1 VTVPNPLE
9 PQRPLR
15 ILVVD
20 DDENLRRLV
29 AAYLEREG
37 YEMSEAGDGEA
48 ALRELQKLGPDLV
61 ILDVMLPG
69 LDGFEVA
76 RRIKA
81 SRDLP
86 ILMLTARGDEA
97 DVLAGFDAGVDDYLA
112 KPFSP
117 KVLVARVRAILRR
130 SGLEQEA
137 GDTVVVGDMVIDLRA
152 REVRVAGR
160 PLDLTS
166 TEFDLL
172 RTLAGHPGWVY
183 SREEL
188 LETVWG
194 YSFVGESRVVDVHVA
209 NLRKK
214 IGEDPADPRYLRTV
228 RGAGYKLQAPIP
240 EEGGGS

>member
-1 VTVPNPLE
+1 MTN
-9 PQRPLR
+9 QTDQRRPLR

-20 DDENLRRLV
+20 DDRNLRRLV

-37 YEMSEAGDGEA
+37 YEMSEAGDGQA
-48 ALRELQKLGPDLV
+48 AMREFQRSQPDLV

-76 RRIKA
+76 HLMKARRH
-81 SRDLP
+81 LP

-97 DVLAGFDAGVDDYLA
+97 DVLAGFDAGADDYLV
-112 KPFSP
+112 KPFSA

-130 SGLEQEA
+130 GGLEQEA
-137 GDTVVVGDMVIDLRA
+137 GDTVAVGDMVINLKT
-152 REVRVAGR
+152 REVRVDGR
-160 PLDLTS
+160 PVDLTG

-188 LETVWG
+188 LEQVWG
-194 YSFVGESRVVDVHVA
+194 YTFVGESRLVDVHVA

-214 IGEDPADPRYLRTV
+214 IGDDPADPRYLRTV
-228 RGAGYKLQAPIP
+228 RGAGYKLQTPVQK
-240 EEGGGS
+240 GGGS

>member
-1 VTVPNPLE
+1 MPSPSE
-9 PQRPLR
+9 SQPPLR

-20 DDENLRRLV
+20 DDDNVRRLV

-37 YEMSEAGDGEA
+37 YEMLEASDGEA
-48 ALRELQKLGPDLV
+48 ALRDLARLSPDMV

-76 RRIKA
+76 RSMKA
-81 SRDLP
+81 RRDLP
-86 ILMLTARGDEA
+86 ILMLTARGEEA
-97 DVLAGFDAGVDDYLA
+97 DVLCGFDTGVDDYLT

-130 SGLEQEA
+130 SGLEREA
-137 GDTVVVGDMVIDLRA
+137 SDQVAVQDLVVDLKA

-160 PLDLTS
+160 SVELTG

-172 RTLAGHPGWVY
+172 RTLAAHPGWVY

-188 LETVWG
+188 LEQVWG
-194 YSFVGESRVVDVHVA
+194 YSFLGDSRVVDVHIA
-209 NLRKK
+209 NLRRKLE
-214 IGEDPADPRYLRTV
+214 EDPANPRYVRTV
-228 RGAGYKLQAPIP
+228 RGAGYKLQVTPP
-240 EEGGGS
+240 EAERPS